1 MEKKN
6 NWKWETLKK
15 KVGSDFLLID
25 IKYILYTIHEKSE
38 RYILSWQ
45 QVGVLSGFIDPC

>member
-1 MEKKN
+1 MRN
-6 NWKWETLKK
+6 ITKK
-15 KVGSDFLLID
+15 KVGSYFLLID
-25 IKYILYTIHEKSE
+25 ITSIFYTHEKSE

>member
-15 KVGSDFLLID
+15 EVGSYFLLID
-25 IKYILYTIHEKSE
+25 IASIFYTHEKSD

>member
-15 KVGSDFLLID
+15 KVGSYFLLID
-25 IKYILYTIHEKSE
+25 ITSIFYTHEKSE

>member
-25 IKYILYTIHEKSE
+25 VASIFYTHEKSD